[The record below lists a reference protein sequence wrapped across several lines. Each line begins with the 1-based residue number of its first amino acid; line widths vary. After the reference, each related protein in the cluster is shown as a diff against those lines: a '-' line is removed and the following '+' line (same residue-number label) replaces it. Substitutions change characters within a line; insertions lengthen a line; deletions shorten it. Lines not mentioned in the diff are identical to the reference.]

1 MPEEKKEDKGFKVID
16 RRGREEP
23 PSPPPAEKT
32 SSGATAGQGPPTPSP
47 GEKVPSTATAGQGPL
62 LQGEAPPK
70 PPLEEI
76 RGAEAKDGN
85 LLPGAGVQSGK
96 DSAREGASALG
107 VPSFLDLVQSLQMG
121 AMAGLGMLQGPG
133 GKRSPVDLPAA
144 KDAIDLL
151 GILQEKTKGN
161 LTKEEE
167 EILREGLYHL
177 RMGYMA
183 MINAPPAGQGK
194 EGDQR

>member
-1 MPEEKKEDKGFKVID
+1 MPEEKEDKGFKVID
-16 RRGREEP
+16 RRGVEAEPVAPPPIENPESAATNGMPTGAGSGPP
-23 PSPPPAEKT
+23 PSPGGDFPPPAD
-32 SSGATAGQGPPTPSP
+32 
-47 GEKVPSTATAGQGPL
+47 VH
-62 LQGEAPPK
+62 
-70 PPLEEI
+70 
-76 RGAEAKDGN
+76 GAEG
-85 LLPGAGVQSGK
+85 GAGDPS
-96 DSAREGASALG
+96 SALG
-107 VPSFLDLVQSLQMG
+107 VPRFLDLVQSLQMG
-121 AMAGLGMLQGPG
+121 AMAGLGLLQGRD

-183 MINAPPAGQGK
+183 MINAPPVGRGK
-194 EGDQR
+194 GGEQR

>member
-1 MPEEKKEDKGFKVID
+1 MPEEKEDKGFKVID

-23 PSPPPAEKT
+23 PSPPP
-32 SSGATAGQGPPTPSP
+32 
-47 GEKVPSTATAGQGPL
+47 
-62 LQGEAPPK
+62 K
-70 PPLEEI
+70 PPLVENPGSAASEGKPSEPGPGPPPSAGGNPPKQPHEEFLHADAKEGI
-76 RGAEAKDGN
+76 PPHGAPVEGEKGR
-85 LLPGAGVQSGK
+85 AGTPS
-96 DSAREGASALG
+96 SALG
-107 VPSFLDLVQSLQMG
+107 VPRFLDLVQSLQMG
-121 AMAGLGMLQGPG
+121 AMVGLGMFQGPD
-133 GKRSPVDLPAA
+133 GKRPPVDLPAA

-167 EILREGLYHL
+167 EVLREGLYHL

-183 MINAPPAGQGK
+183 MINAPPAGLKK

>member
-1 MPEEKKEDKGFKVID
+1 MPEEKEDKGFKVID

-32 SSGATAGQGPPTPSP
+32 SSGATAGQGPPS
-47 GEKVPSTATAGQGPL
+47 
-62 LQGEAPPK
+62 QGEAAPK
-70 PPLEEI
+70 PPQEEM
-76 RGAEAKDGN
+76 RGAEAKEGN
-85 LLPGAGVQSGK
+85 LPPPAGVQSEKG
-96 DSAREGASALG
+96 SAREGASALG
-107 VPSFLDLVQSLQMG
+107 VPRFLDLVQSLQMG
-121 AMAGLGMLQGPG
+121 AMVGLGMFQGPD
-133 GKRSPVDLPAA
+133 GKRPPVDLPAA

-167 EILREGLYHL
+167 EVLREGLYHL

-183 MINAPPAGQGK
+183 MINAPPAGLKK